1 MRARSS
7 AVLPMLAVAAAISA
21 PVIVTAQPATTPAP
35 TMPAPAPVKPAPMP
49 PSASAP
55 AVRTPA
61 AGTPAAGTPT
71 AGSNVAASPL
81 STYVTGDQR
90 VRSSKLIGAT
100 VYNEQDEKIGSVD
113 DVLITPGK
121 EATGVVLSVGGFLGI
136 ASKLVE
142 VPYSDISVRNDRLVM
157 AGSSKD
163 QLTRMPDYKYSA
175 GL

>member
-1 MRARSS
+1 MPCTIS
-7 AVLPMLAVAAAISA
+7 AVAVEADDVTAAEKLYAALGVADRVVVRPADA
-21 PVIVTAQPATTPAP
+21 PAAGFHGYTLSIVTAQPATTPTPAS
-35 TMPAPAPVKPAPMP
+35 PAPA
-49 PSASAP
+49 
-55 AVRTPA
+55 A
-61 AGTPAAGTPT
+61 AGT
-71 AGSNVAASPL
+71 NVVATPL

-90 VRSSKLIGAT
+90 VRSSKLIGAS

-142 VPYSDISVRNDRLVM
+142 VPYSNISVRNDRLVM
-157 AGSSKD
+157 AGSTKD
-163 QLTRMPDYKYSA
+163 QLTKMPDYKYAA

>member
-1 MRARSS
+1 MRVRSS
-7 AVLPMLAVAAAISA
+7 SFLPMLAVAAAMSA
-21 PVIVTAQPATTPAP
+21 PVIVTAQPATAPARAP
-35 TMPAPAPVKPAPMP
+35 AAPAPAGPTSAAPAP
-49 PSASAP
+49 AAP
-55 AVRTPA
+55 GA
-61 AGTPAAGTPT
+61 
-71 AGSNVAASPL
+71 NVQATPL

-90 VRSSKLIGAT
+90 VRSSKLIGAS

-142 VPYSDISVRNDRLVM
+142 VPYSDITVRNDRLVM
-157 AGSSKD
+157 AGTTKD
-163 QLTRMPDYKYSA
+163 QLTKMPDYKYAA